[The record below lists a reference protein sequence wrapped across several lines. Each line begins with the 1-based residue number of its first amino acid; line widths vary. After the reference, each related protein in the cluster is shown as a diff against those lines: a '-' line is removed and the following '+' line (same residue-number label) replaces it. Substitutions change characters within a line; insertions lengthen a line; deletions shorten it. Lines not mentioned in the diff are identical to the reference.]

1 VKYSALTI
9 ILMSFLTASCVS
21 TTVKPVDDEL
31 LRFAKANC
39 FFAYFK
45 KKNYDLKDIRAI
57 SGGIVEMGAYS
68 AEKYQAVAGLIKEF
82 NPEYSTKHNIDNDLL
97 KCFKLDSDPE
107 FMTSLNRI
115 KNE

>member
-1 VKYSALTI
+1 MKYSALTI
-9 ILMSFLTASCVS
+9 ICISFLTVSCVS
-21 TTVKPVDDEL
+21 TTEKPVDDEL
-31 LRFAKANC
+31 SRFAEANC
-39 FFAYFK
+39 FYAYFK

-57 SGGIVEMGAYS
+57 SGGIVEMGSYS

-107 FMTSLNRI
+107 FMKSLNRI
-115 KNE
+115 KND